1 MGKDLT
7 SNGIGKGWRIG
18 IGFLG
23 LVLVMNKGIGPA
35 WRIGI
40 GTGSA
45 VSAVTMLQVP
55 RYLSQSASQL
65 VNTCYAIWAMP
76 VPA

>member
-1 MGKDLT
+1 MGKDQTL
-7 SNGIGKGWRIG
+7 NGIGIGWGIG

-23 LVLVMNKGIGPA
+23 LVLVTNKGIGPG
-35 WRIGI
+35 WQIGI

-45 VSAVTMLQVP
+45 VSVVTVLQVP

-65 VNTCYAIWAMP
+65 LNT
-76 VPA
+76 